1 MTHGGPKRLQ
11 FAPNNGKTWTCD
23 EQVQVLEWTGQA
35 YDLALKL
42 GRSEQAVQTEK
53 GRLLAAGITEPGM
66 VRGPRCAPG
75 PAVAW
80 GSGSLCPLCHLAL
93 PVSGVCDFCG

>member
-11 FAPNNGKTWTCD
+11 FAPNNGKTWTCE
-23 EQVQVLEWTGQA
+23 EQRQVLEWTGTA
-35 YDLALKL
+35 LALAEKL

-53 GRLLAAGITEPGM
+53 HRLNLQGVTDPSIL
-66 VRGPRCAPG
+66 RGPRCAPG
-75 PAVAW
+75 PAVTW
-80 GSGSLCPLCHLAL
+80 GNGSVCPLCHLAL